1 MGLCYHTTQNYVKHI
16 LPKTGSF
23 YLLRF
28 LNVEFCRS
36 AYVEMI
42 LHDIIKNVGA
52 IYEHFMFDKIIF
64 YKISI

>member
-1 MGLCYHTTQNYVKHI
+1 LGLCYHTTQNYVKH
-16 LPKTGSF
+16 
-23 YLLRF
+23 
-28 LNVEFCRS
+28 RS